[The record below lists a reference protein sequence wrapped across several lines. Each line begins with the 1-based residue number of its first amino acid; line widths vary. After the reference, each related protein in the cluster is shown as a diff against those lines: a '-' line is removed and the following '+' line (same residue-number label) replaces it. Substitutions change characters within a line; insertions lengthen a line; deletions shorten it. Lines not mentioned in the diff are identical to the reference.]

1 MSGCPLRLRC
11 VYRHTWGFDSPFGYY
26 SVGLPF
32 GVKPSYT
39 SYQLARMFGN
49 VKLNLSEDKSM
60 TSNPEGFERR
70 REIMAIVREIPY
82 AKIQAYR
89 NKVYRAK
96 TV

>member
-1 MSGCPLRLRC
+1 
-11 VYRHTWGFDSPFGYY
+11 
-26 SVGLPF
+26 
-32 GVKPSYT
+32 
-39 SYQLARMFGN
+39 
-49 VKLNLSEDKSM
+49 M
-60 TSNPEGFERR
+60 TSNPEGFERI